1 MEKGRLK
8 VIGWTA
14 GTMSAFLAGA
24 VAWGQLDLPRPAWH
38 SEVAALAIQVASNT
52 QIILGN
58 KWLRLTAEI
67 TELEDKIT
75 SNPPNKSKLIAEL
88 ATKQL
93 QLRAVN
99 SELK

>member
-8 VIGWTA
+8 VIGVTA
-14 GTMSAFLAGA
+14 ATMSAMLAGA

-38 SEVAALAIQVASNT
+38 SEVSALEIQVAANT
-52 QIILGN
+52 QLILGD
-58 KWLRLTAEI
+58 KWLRLTAQI
-67 TELEDKIT
+67 AELKDKLAG
-75 SNPPNKSKLIAEL
+75 NPPNRSKLIAEL